1 MEKKEI
7 AELFMKGIDCSQVV
21 VGAFAEELGI
31 TTEEAYKMSAAFGGG
46 MGLGETCGAVVG
58 AMIVLGLKY
67 GHCEVEHM
75 GQKDIMN
82 AKRAEFLQKFQ
93 EKYAVCNCK
102 GLLKHDISKPEEVL
116 AKAKELNI
124 DGITTC
130 GMDTGIRAIGRVCD
144 ELGLWGI
151 SYKTACTLSD
161 KYLSKLAFEKAGV
174 PCAKAFQIRTE
185 EELSEAL
192 EKLPLPVV
200 VKAVDLMGSRGIYQC
215 NTREESFAAFSN
227 AMKSTSR
234 DYCLVEEFLEGVIF
248 GAEGLFADGK
258 LVFCFP
264 VGTDLYYQ
272 STIPTCIGHFAPFTI
287 DIQKEAEQ
295 IITAAL
301 TEAGARNTP
310 FNCDL
315 ILKNGKVYLIE
326 INGRAGATGLSDMVG
341 IYYDLNYY
349 EILCRQAMGET
360 TASAFQL
367 KNSKGQPSVSRMLTA
382 PKTGILEKIE
392 LPEEAEDPDISITL
406 I

>member
-1 MEKKEI
+1 MKKLMI
-7 AELFMKGIDCSQVV
+7 LGAAASQVP
-21 VGAFAEELGI
+21 LI
-31 TTEEAYKMSAAFGGG
+31 SAAKR
-46 MGLGETCGAVVG
+46 LGYKT
-58 AMIVLGLKY
+58 IVTSIPGDY
-67 GHCEVEHM
+67 PG
-75 GQKDIMN
+75 
-82 AKRAEFLQKFQ
+82 FT
-93 EKYAVCNCK
+93 YADVCCYA
-102 GLLKHDISKPEEVL
+102 DISKPEEVL

-287 DIQKEAEQ
+287 DIQKEVEQ

-315 ILKNGKVYLIE
+315 ILKDGKVYLIE

-367 KNSKGQPSVSRMLTA
+367 KNNKGQPSVSRMLTA

-406 I
+406 NVQPSDPVRTYQNGRDLLGLVIVKGDSVEVCKEKTNRILSGIQYEIR